1 MNINNALVNGK
12 KVNIKIENG
21 VIKSLS
27 KRRLK
32 NAYDAEGMRV
42 IPGLIDTHTHGCI
55 GHDTMDADFEEMC
68 RFYASH
74 GTTSWLPTTLTAS
87 KEELSAVNS
96 AKTDYY
102 GANILGF
109 HLEGPYISEKYKG
122 AQNPEFIR
130 RASIEEI
137 KGYKNIKKISLA
149 PEIEG
154 SMEFIRQISKDCIV
168 SIAHTECDYETAIEA
183 IENGA
188 SCLTHTF
195 NAMAG
200 LHHRN
205 PGPIAAA
212 FEKHIYAEI
221 ICDGLHIARPMILL
235 AYKLFGSDRMVLV
248 SDSLRSAYMPD
259 GEYNMA
265 GLEITLKNNEAR
277 LKDGTIAGSSAT
289 LWDCV
294 KKAVEFGIPFEEAVK
309 MASTTPAEQLGVKKG
324 KIETGY
330 DADLLII
337 DDNFTIREVFIAGE
351 KFQ

>member
-21 VIKSLS
+21 VIKGFS
-27 KRRLK
+27 RRSLK
-32 NAYDAEGMRV
+32 NAYDAEGKTV

-154 SMEFIRQISKDCIV
+154 SMEFIKEVSRECII
-168 SIAHTECDYETAIEA
+168 SIAHTECSYETAIEA